1 MSKKHFQQGLILY
14 KNGDLQQA
22 LEQFNKAIDN
32 GAQDNYLMLDT
43 RAAVYAKLGETKKAL
58 KDAKKTIE
66 VAPDQWQGYSRAAQL
81 FLTVNK
87 PEASLTMVKLGLS
100 KLKEEHIERR
110 ASLLSLEAKALEA
123 QEDAERRRRKRI
135 DHMGNL
141 PVELFGEIARMVVE
155 DKHTSVIGL
164 SQVSKHW
171 RQVIH
176 HCHYLWE
183 VLRLDRHRPK
193 HKAKAWIQRSKGKL
207 RELSVD
213 ADVLSDPAWPYDI
226 LSGVRWEDLRVLKY
240 ERWEME
246 KYLRRI
252 GKSDALCH
260 LDTLDITGRTY
271 ARTISIP
278 STELPSLRHLA
289 LRHLTITRNMFQD
302 LTFKNLSSL
311 TLENASDATVAEFN
325 EFIEAHPLLQCLVL
339 HNFDLTF
346 KTEVPLRHLT
356 CLDIKRFRYPILMSD
371 LPALQILR
379 LEAVTYANE
388 LLDVVERCNPNL
400 TEFTVRSCA
409 ADTSRIIAV
418 LLISPDLQILEVSNT
433 EAAKIINYLATP
445 FPPDDTPEVAS
456 SSNSPLVRCPKLT
469 HVNFS
474 KCIDVQT
481 GPIVRMIKA
490 RLPDSSNP
498 DAQPPPQVKQIE
510 SLVINEC
517 QSVDSAW
524 LPWLRQHVRS
534 VSCIYMSKKAKF
546 RA

>member
-1 MSKKHFQQGLILY
+1 MF
-14 KNGDLQQA
+14 
-22 LEQFNKAIDN
+22 
-32 GAQDNYLMLDT
+32 DT

-100 KLKEEHIERR
+100 KLKEEHAERR

-123 QEDAERRRRKRI
+123 QEDAERRRRKHI

-141 PVELFGEIARMVVE
+141 PVELFGEIARLVVE
-155 DKHTSVIGL
+155 DKHTAVIGL

-171 RQVIH
+171 RQVVH
-176 HCHYLWE
+176 NCHYLWDI
-183 VLRLDRHRPK
+183 LRLDHRRPK
-193 HKAKAWIQRSKGKL
+193 HKAKAWIQRSKGKI

-213 ADVLSDPAWPYDI
+213 ADVLSDPAWPDDI

-260 LDTLDITGRTY
+260 LDSLDITGHTY

-278 STELPSLRHLA
+278 STELPSLQHLA

-302 LTFKNLSSL
+302 LAFKNLSSL
-311 TLENASDATVAEFN
+311 TLENASNTTVAEFN
-325 EFIEAHPLLQCLVL
+325 EFIEAHPLLECLVL
-339 HNFDLTF
+339 HNFDFTLR
-346 KTEVPLRHLT
+346 TEVPLKHLT
-356 CLDIKRFRYPILMSD
+356 CLDIKRFTHPLLMSD

-388 LLDVVERCNPNL
+388 LLDVVERSHPNL
-400 TEFTVRSCA
+400 TELILRSCA
-409 ADTSRIIAV
+409 ADPSRIIAV
-418 LLISPDLQILEVSNT
+418 LLISSDLQILEVSNT
-433 EAAKIINYLATP
+433 EAVRIINYLATP
-445 FPPDDTPEVAS
+445 PSLPDNTPEVAF
-456 SSNSPLVRCPKLT
+456 SSNPSLVRCPNLT

-490 RLPDSSNP
+490 RLPDPSNP
-498 DAQPPPQVKQIE
+498 DAQSPPLVKQIE
-510 SLVINEC
+510 SMIINEC
-517 QSVDSAW
+517 QNVDSAW
-524 LPWLRQHVRS
+524 LPWLRRYVQS
-534 VSCIYMSKKAKF
+534 VSCIYMTKKAKF